1 MVCCANQNIPVAK
14 RQFHNVP
21 EALVQEPR
29 HRSEA
34 VLVRP
39 DEVANLDGQHRFVA
53 GVRPNKRVARDAARP
68 ARVHEDVE
76 PGVDGPL
83 RAVLEHRNVGA
94 EHLINA
100 AAIGHEVK
108 KVRAGLLQR
117 VLGRRHPPRGGQ
129 LDVLTPS
136 G

>member
-68 ARVHEDVE
+68 ARVDEHVE
-76 PGVDGPL
+76 PGVDGSL
-83 RAVLEHRNVGA
+83 RTVLQHWHIRPEDLVH
-94 EHLINA
+94 A
-100 AAIGHEVK
+100 AAIGHEVE
-108 KVRAGLLQR
+108 
-117 VLGRRHPPRGGQ
+117 
-129 LDVLTPS
+129 
-136 G
+136 